1 MKNRI
6 TIAQLLNKIANG
18 EEVPKQVKWLDYIWT
33 FDTMVKDYVG
43 NGAFLF
49 QDNIMNFES
58 VYDFLNLEL
67 EIVED
72 KPKVLSKLSYQQIG
86 SWNLEQHN
94 YIEYARA
101 VDTQIQQLGSKLNK
115 VIDKVNKL
123 EKEVINDND

>member
-1 MKNRI
+1 MENKI
-6 TIAQLLNKIANG
+6 KVIELLNKIANG
-18 EEVPKQVKWLDYIWT
+18 EEVPKQVKWLSDIQT
-33 FDTMVKDYVG
+33 FDTTVKDYVG

-115 VIDKVNKL
+115 VIDKLNKL
-123 EKEVINDND
+123 EKEVRHDND